1 MSVNGFTTPP
11 ANFPPLKLSPHL
23 HCYTPPRSQKDT
35 TDRAS
40 AIHLGPAGT
49 DLKTLQVVMG
59 HAHLSIT
66 TDLYGAMAA
75 PKPRIADI
83 SGQAPPA

>member
-1 MSVNGFTTPP
+1 MGSQPSSEEFFGEFFNP
-11 ANFPPLKLSPHL
+11 
-23 HCYTPPRSQKDT
+23 CTPPRSQKDT

-66 TDLYGAMAA
+66 TDLFPTHAGWGLFGIPWGGTKY
-75 PKPRIADI
+75 PIRVP
-83 SGQAPPA
+83 